1 MHVIDNSVP
10 RFTTVFRGSHI
21 IVTSSFLASIL
32 RVPRAARPNYPSHP
46 RLRIISHDNLAL
58 HFCENAMLCGDTL
71 NFSTIE
77 FAKGP

>member
-10 RFTTVFRGSHI
+10 RFTTVFRGSRI
-21 IVTSSFLASIL
+21 IVTSNFLASIL
-32 RVPRAARPNYPSHP
+32 RVPRVARLDYPSHP
-46 RLRIISHDNLAL
+46 RLRIISHDKLAL
-58 HFCENAMLCGDTL
+58 HFYENAVLCGDTI